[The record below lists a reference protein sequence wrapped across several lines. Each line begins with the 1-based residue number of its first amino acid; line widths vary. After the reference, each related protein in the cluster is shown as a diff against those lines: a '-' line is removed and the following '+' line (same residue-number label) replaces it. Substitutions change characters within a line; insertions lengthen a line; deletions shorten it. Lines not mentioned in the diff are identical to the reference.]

1 MSSSNGIRGLRLCR
15 SIVAPAIALSAVAFL
30 GISPAYPHDKKRPE
44 LNNWFKTLKNKSGK
58 RCCDSGDGQHA
69 EAEWDM
75 VKRGYK
81 VMLKHPH
88 RPTEPGKWFDV
99 PDSAVVDQPNLSGVA
114 MVWWFPIYTYVD
126 GSMTPEVL
134 CFIPGSAG

>member
-1 MSSSNGIRGLRLCR
+1 LST
-15 SIVAPAIALSAVAFL
+15 IALFST
-30 GISPAYPHDKKRPE
+30 STAYPHDAKRPG
-44 LNNWFKTLKNKSGK
+44 LNNWFKNLKNRAGK
-58 RCCDSGDGQHA
+58 PCCDSGDGEHA

-75 VKRGYK
+75 AKRGYK
-81 VMLKHPH
+81 IMLKHPH

-134 CFIPGSAG
+134 CFIPGPGG